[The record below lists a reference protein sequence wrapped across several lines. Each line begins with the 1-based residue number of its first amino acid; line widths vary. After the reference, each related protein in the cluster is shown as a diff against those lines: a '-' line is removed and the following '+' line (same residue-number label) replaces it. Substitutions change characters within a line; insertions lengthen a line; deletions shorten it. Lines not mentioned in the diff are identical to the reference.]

1 MLIYLKTE
9 DDKWLKNRRGK
20 TQSEKDG
27 IIKKYF
33 K

>member
-1 MLIYLKTE
+1 MLIFLMTE
-9 DDKWLKNRRGK
+9 VDKWLKNGRGK

>member
-1 MLIYLKTE
+1 MLFFLKTE
-9 DDKWLKNRRGK
+9 VDKWLKTGRRK

-27 IIKKYF
+27 IVKKYF